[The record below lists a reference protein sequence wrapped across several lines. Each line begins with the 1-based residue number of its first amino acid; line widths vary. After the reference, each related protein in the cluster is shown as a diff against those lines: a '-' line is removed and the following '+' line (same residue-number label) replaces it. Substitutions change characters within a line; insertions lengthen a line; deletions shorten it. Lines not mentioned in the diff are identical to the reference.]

1 MSKSAAGIIFS
12 TSNNSTDSRL
22 TRERTSAAIPFA
34 CRYRLVDFC
43 LSNLVNANISNI
55 NVVVNSN
62 HRSLIEHI
70 GSGKD
75 WDLAR
80 RDGGIRVITPYQTAN
95 SLTPR
100 IFQGRMDALKSMKD
114 YIDEYKEEYV
124 ILMDTDIVFNINLSE
139 LIKTHDSSGA
149 DITFVTKK
157 QMNEQKKKNERMVIS
172 SKNGKIHNIVMSSNC
187 NSDKTELSLN
197 MFILK
202 CSRLKAII
210 EEAEAYKL
218 TSLTTYFIKNLQN
231 ENYMT
236 YVYDGFAAE
245 LSDFEDYYSYSMELI
260 NNKSSRDSLLW
271 KKDLPIFTKVNN
283 SYPTVHTKYAEVK
296 NSMIADECVIEGTVI
311 NSVLFRGVKVGRNA
325 VIKNSVLFHGTEIK
339 ANAEVNCIVTDKN
352 VVISEGVNLSGSDSI
367 PFYIPKN
374 KKV

>member
-95 SLTPR
+95 SLSPR
-100 IFQGRMDALKSMKD
+100 VFKGRMDALKNMKE

-139 LIKTHDSSGA
+139 LIKTHDASGA

-187 NSDKTELSLN
+187 NSEETELSLN

-236 YVYDGFAAE
+236 YVYDGFAAQ

-352 VVISEGVNLSGSDSI
+352 VLISEGVNLSGSDSI